1 MSFHGRLDIGLLM
14 LGAIPRLAVAAIVV
28 LLLWVGF
35 FWATATPGA
44 L

>member
-1 MSFHGRLDIGLLM
+1 MKTRGRAIGLL
-14 LGAIPRLAVAAIVV
+14 LAGAGPRLAGAALIVAA
-28 LLLWVGF
+28 LWVGF